1 MNERAGMVYATIKAL
16 NLARSV
22 GEPTSVLTRIYA
34 NVAFAAGMLGQRTV
48 ADRFCSLAS
57 RELERSEDAAT
68 RAWALL
74 PLGAYRTGQGEW
86 QDAQRLLADGL
97 RTAREMGH
105 FQRCCEYQTMQ
116 LLVSTLL
123 GNHDAALSQYEKLQ
137 ADSEDKGLV
146 QYACWGALGKGRILA
161 RQGRFDGLRAFLP
174 RLRHLLDR
182 NQGVAGRRGDLYDY
196 YALRA
201 LSALHFHDEE
211 DAIESVKCALGSLD
225 EPSLTAFVLPGRAPV
240 AAQPPGQRGD
250 RRTGA
255 HVPRDAGQVHVVLA
269 HRCTGTGLLRRCPRV
284 HRKARQQGG
293 PVSDAGARG
302 GRATV
307 DAAGGSDHHRDRGH
321 LVSRPR
327 SRAAAQSPHRPDD
340 EAGPGSRAPTT
351 QMSRRHLLV
360 IGAHPDDAE
369 FHAGGLI
376 HRWRQ
381 RADEVTLL
389 SMTDGSAGHHI
400 EHGPQLA
407 ARRRAEAQA
416 AAAVTGARAMV
427 LPFPDGALQ
436 ASLDARHQL
445 IEHMRRLAPDLVVT
459 HRPCDYHPDHRA
471 TAQLVQDALYLLTVP
486 AVVPQA
492 PVLRQTPVVALMG
505 DLFERPAPLR
515 ADVVLDVDDDL
526 AVIIDMLA
534 CHASQVFEWLPWTRQ
549 RDAEVPA
556 GVDARRRWLERFYRP
571 RPRALARRFAHA
583 VSYAEVYEICE
594 YGRQPANDEL
604 DVLFPGRLN

>member
-1 MNERAGMVYATIKAL
+1 
-16 NLARSV
+16 
-22 GEPTSVLTRIYA
+22 
-34 NVAFAAGMLGQRTV
+34 
-48 ADRFCSLAS
+48 
-57 RELERSEDAAT
+57 
-68 RAWALL
+68 
-74 PLGAYRTGQGEW
+74 
-86 QDAQRLLADGL
+86 
-97 RTAREMGH
+97 
-105 FQRCCEYQTMQ
+105 
-116 LLVSTLL
+116 
-123 GNHDAALSQYEKLQ
+123 
-137 ADSEDKGLV
+137 
-146 QYACWGALGKGRILA
+146 
-161 RQGRFDGLRAFLP
+161 
-174 RLRHLLDR
+174 
-182 NQGVAGRRGDLYDY
+182 
-196 YALRA
+196 
-201 LSALHFHDEE
+201 
-211 DAIESVKCALGSLD
+211 
-225 EPSLTAFVLPGRAPV
+225 
-240 AAQPPGQRGD
+240 
-250 RRTGA
+250 
-255 HVPRDAGQVHVVLA
+255 
-269 HRCTGTGLLRRCPRV
+269 
-284 HRKARQQGG
+284 
-293 PVSDAGARG
+293 
-302 GRATV
+302 
-307 DAAGGSDHHRDRGH
+307 
-321 LVSRPR
+321 
-327 SRAAAQSPHRPDD
+327 
-340 EAGPGSRAPTT
+340 
-351 QMSRRHLLV
+351 MSRRHLLV